1 MESIDQY
8 MENSQQVLDLHKQ
21 MQDCDAVLARMQ
33 EMLLGFQADLGGIS
47 EEIKYL
53 QDESLSMSICLKN
66 KKAAEEKLRYFLEN
80 AAISGDMVNSVVN
93 GPVNELFLESIVA
106 LSVRLKFLKS
116 PPSSF
121 EIPVAE
127 TAAGQSLQPE
137 LARLKLK
144 AIVKSKEYFTTQF
157 QALRKPKTNIQMLQ
171 QNSLVKFAP
180 LYHFLSREAPSV
192 ADELKSIY
200 IDSMNRTI
208 LNLFKNYSLQLS
220 KLELS
225 ISSKTDTI
233 AIEEAAMKAAMKA
246 NVSKKSDP
254 FAIGDRHM
262 LLDRIEDEPILV
274 HVAIAESQKYPY
286 EVLFRSIIKHL
297 IDSACNEFLF
307 ILDFF
312 KCAPSDSFSKIFG
325 KTISMIL
332 ENLENFLLN
341 CYDSVGLLL
350 MIKSSYAQH
359 LIMQRRRIPVLDSLF
374 DRISLLLWPRF
385 KFVLDL
391 NIKSIRG
398 ISLKKIG
405 NSS

>member
-137 LARLKLK
+137 LAKLKLK
-144 AIVKSKEYFTTQF
+144 AIVKSKEYFTNQF

-208 LNLFKNYSLQLS
+208 LNLFKNYSSQLA

-225 ISSKTDTI
+225 FSSKTDTI

-246 NVSKKSDP
+246 NISKKSDP

-312 KCAPSDSFSKIFG
+312 KCAPSDSFGKIFG

-385 KFVLDL
+385 KFILDL

-398 ISLKKIG
+398 ISIKKIG
-405 NSS
+405 NIS